1 MHFAGMQMVQ
11 HRNTGINKKILAG
24 VLWMSLIFLILAVFI
39 CLLTWGLLE
48 LSVLFK

>member
-1 MHFAGMQMVQ
+1 MSATVMLDAERRKGGVN
-11 HRNTGINKKILAG
+11 RKILSG
-24 VLWMSLIFLILAVFI
+24 VMWMSLIFLILAVFI